1 VELAPSFLPPRL
13 DRGGRDLGEQRA
25 QSLLAGRVRVDGDL
39 SLGLLEAFWMQLEE
53 PRPRYLEL
61 VVRDCD
67 RDSAELAPVQ
77 RNALLSFSKN
87 PSSGR

>member
-13 DRGGRDLGEQRA
+13 DLGSRDLGEQRA
-25 QSLLAGRVRVDGDL
+25 KSLLAGRVRVDGDL
-39 SLGLLEAFWMQLEE
+39 SIGFLEALRMQLEE
-53 PRPRYLEL
+53 PRPRFLQL

-67 RDSAELAPVQ
+67 RDAAELAPVQ